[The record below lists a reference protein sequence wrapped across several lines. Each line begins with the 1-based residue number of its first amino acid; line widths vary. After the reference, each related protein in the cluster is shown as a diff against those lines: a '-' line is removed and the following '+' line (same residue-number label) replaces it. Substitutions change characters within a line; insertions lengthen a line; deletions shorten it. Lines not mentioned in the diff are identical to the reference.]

1 LKRPNL
7 LAIISLISFLGIIL
21 VTCSP
26 FKSSTNSFDNNKPI
40 FLEIPP
46 IQAQDDG
53 DNFEDDGGRDN
64 FAGFEV
70 EDDNGNGEEKEE
82 DTGQFN
88 FVSEDTEDQETDD
101 VEDTEDQETDDV
113 EDTEDQE
120 SEGGNDDAKQD
131 TGQFNF
137 VSEDTEDQETEQQ
150 GQQQAV
156 DTDDIKE
163 QIQLHGAAG
172 MNDAEQQGQQ
182 QAVDTDDIKEQIQLH
197 GAAGMNDA
205 EQQGQQQAVDTDD
218 IKEQIQLHG
227 AAGTND
233 AEQQGQQQAK
243 QLGEDNDVAQQLG
256 QAASQIGVDK
266 DITQQNK
273 GQQLEQQETFSSDIE
288 QKISQTA
295 TQIAKSSE
303 DQGSEDSSDVQQ
315 VIKHIATQA
324 STDNNNNDDDDDV
337 KQIVDQIS
345 KQIANSPKSDLAKSL
360 GNLGGLY
367 GSGNKDQV
375 DQAIQQIGT
384 QIAIGDNIN
393 QNTIQKIVK
402 KAYQVTNNYFKNKI
416 KVNIDDDDDNNDVKV
431 IKKVYKRDNSCPTQS
446 NSIQLKGKIL
456 GKGVIVLADFEP
468 CELRDGRATLNI
480 PNNPY
485 LKFVVLSLDKKGNE
499 YEGII
504 VTKQKIQ
511 SLGKDS
517 GLYVVNFDD
526 EMIGNDPITGKKKTI
541 DKINGLAIYNTATKS
556 LNFNS
561 GNSLALTAVLTT

>member
-1 LKRPNL
+1 MKRPNL
-7 LAIISLISFLGIIL
+7 LVIISLISFLSIIL
-21 VTCSP
+21 ITGSP
-26 FKSSTNSFDNNKPI
+26 FKSSTNSFDNNNSI

-46 IQAQDDG
+46 IQAQNDG
-53 DNFEDDGGRDN
+53 DDFENDGGRNNLAGLEGENDN
-64 FAGFEV
+64 
-70 EDDNGNGEEKEE
+70 DNGEENEE

-88 FVSEDTEDQETDD
+88 FVSEDTEDQETDE
-101 VEDTEDQETDDV
+101 VEDTEDQETDEV

-137 VSEDTEDQETEQQ
+137 VSEDTDQQAVDDQETEQQ
-150 GQQQAV
+150 GEQQSV
-156 DTDDIKE
+156 DTDDIAE

-172 MNDAEQQGQQ
+172 MNDAEQQ
-182 QAVDTDDIKEQIQLH
+182 
-197 GAAGMNDA
+197 
-205 EQQGQQQAVDTDD
+205 QGQ
-218 IKEQIQLHG
+218 
-227 AAGTND
+227 
-233 AEQQGQQQAK
+233 GQRQTK
-243 QLGEDNDVAQQLG
+243 QLGVGNDVIQQLG
-256 QAASQIGVDK
+256 QTASQIGVDK
-266 DITQQNK
+266 DITQQNI
-273 GQQLEQQETFSSDIE
+273 GPQIEQQEAFSSDVE
-288 QKISQTA
+288 QKVSQTA
-295 TQIAKSSE
+295 TQIAKSAE
-303 DQGSEDSSDVQQ
+303 DQGSKDSSDVQQ
-315 VIKHIATQA
+315 VIKQIATRA
-324 STDNNNNDDDDDV
+324 STDHDDDV
-337 KQIVDQIS
+337 NQIVDQIS
-345 KQIANSPKSDLAKSL
+345 EQIANSPKSDLAKSL
-360 GNLGGLY
+360 GNLAGLY

-393 QNTIQKIVK
+393 QNTIQNIVK

-416 KVNIDDDDDNNDVKV
+416 KVNIDDDDDNDDVKV

-446 NSIQLKGKIL
+446 NSMQLKGKIL

-499 YEGII
+499 YDGII

-511 SLGKDS
+511 NLGKDS

-541 DKINGLAIYNTATKS
+541 DEINGLAIYNTATKS

-561 GNSLALTAVLTT
+561 GNSLALTAVLKT

>member
-1 LKRPNL
+1 MKRPNL
-7 LAIISLISFLGIIL
+7 LVIISLISFLSIIL
-21 VTCSP
+21 ITGSP
-26 FKSSTNSFDNNKPI
+26 FKSSTNSFDNNNPI

-64 FAGFEV
+64 FAGFEG
-70 EDDNGNGEEKEE
+70 EDDNDNGEEKEE
-82 DTGQFN
+82 DPGQFN
-88 FVSEDTEDQETDD
+88 FVSEDTEDQETDE
-101 VEDTEDQETDDV
+101 VEDTEDQETDEV

-120 SEGGNDDAKQD
+120 SEGGNDDANDAKQD
-131 TGQFNF
+131 PGQFNF
-137 VSEDTEDQETEQQ
+137 VSEDTDQQAVDDEVDQETEQQ

-156 DTDDIKE
+156 DTDDITD

-182 QAVDTDDIKEQIQLH
+182 QA
-197 GAAGMNDA
+197 
-205 EQQGQQQAVDTDD
+205 
-218 IKEQIQLHG
+218 
-227 AAGTND
+227 
-233 AEQQGQQQAK
+233 K
-243 QLGEDNDVAQQLG
+243 QLGEGNDVAQQLG
-256 QAASQIGVDK
+256 QAVSQIGVDK

-273 GQQLEQQETFSSDIE
+273 GQQLEQQEAFSSDIE
-288 QKISQTA
+288 QKISHTA
-295 TQIAKSSE
+295 AQIAKSSE

-315 VIKHIATQA
+315 VIKQIATQA
-324 STDNNNNDDDDDV
+324 STDNNNNNDDDV
-337 KQIVDQIS
+337 NQIVDQIS
-345 KQIANSPKSDLAKSL
+345 KQIANGPKSDLAKSL
-360 GNLGGLY
+360 GNLAGLY

-393 QNTIQKIVK
+393 QNTIQNIVK

-416 KVNIDDDDDNNDVKV
+416 KVNIDDDDDNDDVKV

-480 PNNPY
+480 PNNPH

-499 YEGII
+499 YDGII

-511 SLGKDS
+511 SLGKNS

-541 DKINGLAIYNTATKS
+541 DEINGLAIYNTATKS

-561 GNSLALTAVLTT
+561 GNSLALTAVLKT

>member
-1 LKRPNL
+1 MKRPNL
-7 LAIISLISFLGIIL
+7 LVLISLISFLSIIL
-21 VTCSP
+21 ITGSP
-26 FKSSTNSFDNNKPI
+26 FKSSTNSFDNNNPI

-46 IQAQDDG
+46 IQAQGDG
-53 DNFEDDGGRDN
+53 DDFEDDGGRDN
-64 FAGFEV
+64 FAGFER
-70 EDDNGNGEEKEE
+70 EDDNDNGEENEK
-82 DTGQFN
+82 DTGQFS
-88 FVSEDTEDQETDD
+88 FVSEDTDQQAVD
-101 VEDTEDQETDDV
+101 
-113 EDTEDQE
+113 
-120 SEGGNDDAKQD
+120 
-131 TGQFNF
+131 
-137 VSEDTEDQETEQQ
+137 DQETEQQ
-150 GQQQAV
+150 GQQQSV
-156 DTDDIKE
+156 DTDDIAE

-182 QAVDTDDIKEQIQLH
+182 QA
-197 GAAGMNDA
+197 
-205 EQQGQQQAVDTDD
+205 
-218 IKEQIQLHG
+218 
-227 AAGTND
+227 
-233 AEQQGQQQAK
+233 K
-243 QLGEDNDVAQQLG
+243 QLGVDNDVTQQLG

-266 DITQQNK
+266 DITQQNI
-273 GQQLEQQETFSSDIE
+273 GQQTEQQEAFSSDIE

-303 DQGSEDSSDVQQ
+303 DHGSKDSSDVQQ
-315 VIKHIATQA
+315 VIKQIATQA
-324 STDNNNNDDDDDV
+324 STDNDDDV
-337 KQIVDQIS
+337 SQIVDQIS

-360 GNLGGLY
+360 GNLAGLY

-393 QNTIQKIVK
+393 QNTIQNIVK

-416 KVNIDDDDDNNDVKV
+416 KVNIDDDDDNDDVKV

-446 NSIQLKGKIL
+446 NSMQLKGKIL

-499 YEGII
+499 YDGII

-511 SLGKDS
+511 SLGKNS

-541 DKINGLAIYNTATKS
+541 DEINGLAIYNTATKS

-561 GNSLALTAVLTT
+561 GNSLALTAVLKT

>member
-1 LKRPNL
+1 MKRPNL
-7 LAIISLISFLGIIL
+7 LVLISLISFLSIIL
-21 VTCSP
+21 ITGSP
-26 FKSSTNSFDNNKPI
+26 FKSSTNSFDNNNPI

-46 IQAQDDG
+46 IQAQGDG
-53 DNFEDDGGRDN
+53 EDFEDDGGRDN
-64 FAGFEV
+64 FAGFER
-70 EDDNGNGEEKEE
+70 EDDNDNGEENEK
-82 DTGQFN
+82 DTGQFS
-88 FVSEDTEDQETDD
+88 FVSEDTEDQETDE
-101 VEDTEDQETDDV
+101 VEDTEDQETDEV

-131 TGQFNF
+131 TGQFSF
-137 VSEDTEDQETEQQ
+137 VSEDTDQQSVDDQETEQQ
-150 GQQQAV
+150 GQQQSV
-156 DTDDIKE
+156 DTDDIAE

-172 MNDAEQQGQQ
+172 MNDAEQQ
-182 QAVDTDDIKEQIQLH
+182 E
-197 GAAGMNDA
+197 
-205 EQQGQQQAVDTDD
+205 
-218 IKEQIQLHG
+218 
-227 AAGTND
+227 
-233 AEQQGQQQAK
+233 QQQAK
-243 QLGEDNDVAQQLG
+243 QLGVDNDVTQQQLG

-266 DITQQNK
+266 DITQQNI
-273 GQQLEQQETFSSDIE
+273 GQQTEQQEAFSSDIE

-303 DQGSEDSSDVQQ
+303 DHGSKDSSDVQQ
-315 VIKHIATQA
+315 VIKQIATQA
-324 STDNNNNDDDDDV
+324 STDNDDDV
-337 KQIVDQIS
+337 NQIVDQIS

-360 GNLGGLY
+360 GNLAGLY

-393 QNTIQKIVK
+393 QNTIQNIVK

-416 KVNIDDDDDNNDVKV
+416 KVNIDDDDDNDDVKV

-446 NSIQLKGKIL
+446 NSMQLKGKIL

-499 YEGII
+499 YDGII

-511 SLGKDS
+511 SLGKNS

-541 DKINGLAIYNTATKS
+541 DEINGLAIYNTATKS

-561 GNSLALTAVLTT
+561 GNSLALTAVLKT

>member
-1 LKRPNL
+1 MKRPNL
-7 LAIISLISFLGIIL
+7 LAIISLISFLSIIL
-21 VTCSP
+21 ITCSP

-88 FVSEDTEDQETDD
+88 FVSEDTDQQAVDD
-101 VEDTEDQETDDV
+101 EV
-113 EDTEDQE
+113 
-120 SEGGNDDAKQD
+120 
-131 TGQFNF
+131 
-137 VSEDTEDQETEQQ
+137 DQETEQQ

-156 DTDDIKE
+156 DTDDITD

-182 QAVDTDDIKEQIQLH
+182 QA
-197 GAAGMNDA
+197 
-205 EQQGQQQAVDTDD
+205 
-218 IKEQIQLHG
+218 
-227 AAGTND
+227 
-233 AEQQGQQQAK
+233 K
-243 QLGEDNDVAQQLG
+243 QLGEGNDVAQQLG
-256 QAASQIGVDK
+256 QAVSQIGVDK

-273 GQQLEQQETFSSDIE
+273 GQQLEQQEAFSSDIE
-288 QKISQTA
+288 QKISHTA

-315 VIKHIATQA
+315 VIKQIATQA
-324 STDNNNNDDDDDV
+324 STDNNNNNDDDDDV

-360 GNLGGLY
+360 GNLAGLY

-393 QNTIQKIVK
+393 QNTIQNIVK

-416 KVNIDDDDDNNDVKV
+416 KVNIDDDDDNDDVKV

-499 YEGII
+499 YDGII

-541 DKINGLAIYNTATKS
+541 DEINGLAIYNTATKS

-561 GNSLALTAVLTT
+561 GNSLALTAVLKT